1 MIKLHD
7 FDVYGFSKIPFKQSP
22 NIPFMDE
29 ERKNSLNSLK
39 NFLNYRGFAVL
50 SGSPGTGKTIL
61 LRYFC
66 NQLQPNENKIIYIPF
81 TGLKAT
87 GILQHICQKIG
98 LEPSRTKSIMISS
111 IQEEITQMFPVN
123 PILILDEIQKISHE
137 ALETI
142 RLLTNIN
149 FDDKNYFSVIMA
161 GTDDFIYQLRLRIN
175 EALLQRIT
183 LYSHLNPLSREE
195 TERYINYHI
204 KDAGVQSELFSQEV
218 IYHIYNIT
226 SGIPRL
232 ISSLTFAAIEI
243 AAREKSKI
251 ITLEHINEAE
261 KMVMPPKMENFK

>member
-1 MIKLHD
+1 MLKSHELDI
-7 FDVYGFSKIPFKQSP
+7 YGFSKIPFKKCP
-22 NIPFMDE
+22 DIPFMNE
-29 ERKNSLNSLK
+29 ERKKSLNSLT

-50 SGSPGTGKTIL
+50 SGSSGTGKTML

-81 TGLKAT
+81 TDLKAT
-87 GILQHICQKIG
+87 GILQHICQQIELQRSLK
-98 LEPSRTKSIMISS
+98 KSIMLNS
-111 IQEEITQMFPVN
+111 IQEEIKEIFPVN

-161 GTDDFIYQLRLRIN
+161 GTDDFIHQLKLRIN
-175 EALLQRIT
+175 EPLLQRIT
-183 LYSHLNPLSREE
+183 LYSHLTPLSREE
-195 TERYINYHI
+195 TGEYINYHI
-204 KDAGVQSELFSQEV
+204 RDAGVQSELFSHQV
-218 IYHIYNIT
+218 LSHIYNIT

-232 ISSLTFAAIEI
+232 ISSLTFASIDI
-243 AAREKSKI
+243 AARQKTTI

-261 KMVMPPKMENFK
+261 TMVMPPKMETFK